1 MSKSYSGSTVTLP
14 KGYQEAEYQRRLDEH
29 LNLYHFAHSCV
40 EVRVEFL
47 SEFLL
52 ALQEKLSEGRKLV
65 IDEQH
70 HAFSRN
76 GFFKCYV
83 TKLPEEVE
91 ADIEALKLKVE
102 AEYKSEI
109 VAELEAQKAIL
120 IEQRKAEI
128 KAKEAKA
135 VEEKERKLQAELEK
149 EANEFF
155 NPKDYGL

>member
-1 MSKSYSGSTVTLP
+1 MSKSYAGTTVTIP
-14 KGYQEAEYQRRLDEH
+14 EGYKKEEYERRLAEH
-29 LNLYHFAHSCV
+29 LALYHFAHSCV

-65 IDEQH
+65 IDERH
-70 HAFSRN
+70 HTFSRN
-76 GFFKCYV
+76 GFFRCYV
-83 TKLPEEVE
+83 TKLPEETK

-109 VAELEAQKAIL
+109 AAELEAQKAIL